1 MLNPI
6 PALYPFTNMNTVG
19 PGCSRNPATG
29 NFECSVVG
37 NIHPVLIDGQLG
49 SEESPPNAS
58 SINAWSRTQ
67 GQTVT
72 VTFLYTVSPAVR
84 HVHLYFYHI
93 PSMGI
98 GLPDVR
104 LVADG
109 QPQPYYVT
117 GNQNLSSTDARRRN
131 VVLSFAGTITAQSR
145 FTVNFD
151 FSEDSNVD
159 WLFLSELELCTEP
172 NRGMSYYIYKIIV
185 VPSSRCFLNVC
196 LFVLVGWLV
205 GLLFLISMDTTT

>member
-1 MLNPI
+1 MCILGGLLTFVLNPI
-6 PALYPFTNMNTVG
+6 PTLDPFTNMNTVG
-19 PGCSRNPATG
+19 PGCSSNPSTG
-29 NFECSVVG
+29 EFECSVVG
-37 NIHPVLIDGQLG
+37 NLHPVLIDGQLG
-49 SEESPPNAS
+49 SEESPPNVS

-72 VTFLYTVSPAVR
+72 IAFAYAVSPAVR

-104 LVADG
+104 LVASG

-117 GNQNLSSTDARRRN
+117 GNQNLNSTDARRRN
-131 VVLSFAGTITAQSR
+131 VVLSFAGTIAAMSR
-145 FTVNFD
+145 FTVNFE

-159 WLFLSELELCTEP
+159 WLLLSEVQLCTEP
-172 NRGMSYYIYKIIV
+172 NG
-185 VPSSRCFLNVC
+185 
-196 LFVLVGWLV
+196 
-205 GLLFLISMDTTT
+205 SM